1 MENKI
6 YRLYVE
12 KKTNYNVEG
21 EKLLRDI
28 KINLGIRS
36 LEGLD

>member
-12 KKTNYNVEG
+12 KKANYNVEG

-28 KINLGIRS
+28 VINLGIENLR
-36 LEGLD
+36 GT